1 MMNAAEFNVG
11 DSAFFGEGDWNDSK
25 RELFEVFN
33 EYANSQDPRWQ
44 FQVERSVIGDK
55 SHNPPKK
62 DQYVIER
69 IR

>member
-1 MMNAAEFNVG
+1 MINANEMNVG
-11 DSAFFGEGDWNDSK
+11 DSAFFGDGEWNDTK
-25 RELFEVFN
+25 RELLELFN
-33 EYANSQDPRWQ
+33 QFANLQEPKWQ

-55 SHNPPKK
+55 SHNPPIK